1 MSIPVLGKFESK
13 TKNGKI
19 VDYSAVDGAP
29 IVEADLTATTLTANT
44 YYKHTGTKGTYTTGV
59 IYYYNGSSLKPI
71 DGSGYTSPE
80 SNTDTKVTQTKTTS
94 ASSMPLLLA
103 PAGQTETTTT
113 TANFTN
119 NIYAVPSTGRLYV
132 TGSSNPLFG
141 IQAKNGT
148 AFFLQAQADKLFL
161 GPTSTKALAFT
172 GSTGAISMPNN
183 LTVTG
188 TISEGGKTLANKYLG
203 VSAVSVTQK
212 LASGTE
218 IGSVTVNGTETKLYA
233 PPSGLGSQE
242 VENIV
247 DGRLEYYV
255 QTQALE
261 EGLVDLSEYGFAK
274 SDKVE
279 QLSNIVQDLDQITIP
294 EIENQMVKTVKVGGT
309 AYTPTNGVV
318 SLPAYPTGTGGGNVI
333 GGTKTISITL
343 SPSDWVDKAQTVS
356 VSDVTADSKV
366 VVSPEGNPR
375 PFSEAGIYC
384 SESGDGTLT
393 FVCETV
399 PTREINVS
407 VFVVSPTQISSA
419 VRVTLLAD
427 NWNGTIQEVSVEG
440 LTRNNSVVVS
450 PYGNPRNYANSWIY
464 CSVQLEGKLT
474 FNCEV
479 RPTMDIEVNVLIL

>member
-1 MSIPVLGKFESK
+1 MGIPVLGKFESK

-19 VDYSAVDGAP
+19 VDYSAVDDAP
-29 IVEADLTATTLTANT
+29 IIEADLTTATLTANT
-44 YYKHTGTKGTYTTGV
+44 YYKHTGATGAYTTGV

-71 DGSGYTSPE
+71 DGSGS
-80 SNTDTKVTQTKTTS
+80 
-94 ASSMPLLLA
+94 
-103 PAGQTETTTT
+103 G
-113 TANFTN
+113 
-119 NIYAVPSTGRLYV
+119 G
-132 TGSSNPLFG
+132 
-141 IQAKNGT
+141 
-148 AFFLQAQADKLFL
+148 
-161 GPTSTKALAFT
+161 
-172 GSTGAISMPNN
+172 
-183 LTVTG
+183 
-188 TISEGGKTLANKYLG
+188 EG
-203 VSAVSVTQK
+203 
-212 LASGTE
+212 
-218 IGSVTVNGTETKLYA
+218 
-233 PPSGLGSQE
+233 GLGSQE
-242 VENIV
+242 VKDIV
-247 DGRLEYYV
+247 N
-255 QTQALE
+255 
-261 EGLVDLSEYGFAK
+261 
-274 SDKVE
+274 E
-279 QLSNIVQDLDQITIP
+279 QLKLYSTTQEVEDIID
-294 EIENQMVKTVKVGGT
+294 EIENQMVKTVKVGET
-309 AYTPTNGVV
+309 SYTPTNGVV
-318 SLPAYPTGTGGGNVI
+318 SLPAYPTGTGGGNVV
-333 GGTKTISITL
+333 GGTKTFSITL

-474 FNCEV
+474 FNCEII
-479 RPTMDIEVNVLIL
+479 PTMDIEVNVLIL